1 MTKELI
7 GLALGSMLVSGT
19 ALAQTTDTPAI
30 DQRIQHQEQRVQEG
44 INSGQLTDQEA
55 NRMNRRLDRI
65 ENTEDKAKADGQVT
79 KQERRRLNRALNHNS
94 RSIHRQKHD
103 RQHQ

>member
-1 MTKELI
+1 MTKGLI
-7 GLALGSMLVSGT
+7 GLTLGSMLVGGT

-30 DQRIQHQEQRVQEG
+30 DQRIQEG

-55 NRMNRRLDRI
+55 DRMNRHLDRI
-65 ENTEDKAKADGQVT
+65 ENAESKAKTDGQVT
-79 KQERRRLNRALNHNS
+79 KMERRRLNRKLNHSS
-94 RSIHRQKHD
+94 RAIHRQKHD

>member
-1 MTKELI
+1 MTKGLI
-7 GLALGSMLVSGT
+7 GLALGSMLVGGT

-30 DQRIQHQEQRVQEG
+30 DQRIQNQEQRIQEG

-55 NRMNRRLDRI
+55 DRMNRHLNRI
-65 ENTEDKAKADGQVT
+65 ESAEAKAKTDGQVT
-79 KQERRRLNRALNHNS
+79 KMERRRLNRKLNHSS
-94 RSIHRQKHD
+94 RAIHRQKHD